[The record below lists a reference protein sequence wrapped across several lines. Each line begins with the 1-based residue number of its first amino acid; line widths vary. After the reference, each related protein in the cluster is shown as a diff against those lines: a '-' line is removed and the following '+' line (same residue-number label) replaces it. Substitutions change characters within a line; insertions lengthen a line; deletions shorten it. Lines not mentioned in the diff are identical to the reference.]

1 MVDYIQNEKRI
12 DRAVWVVSIMIRQ
25 KLKQAWDNVPL
36 GFKRVIGFAAGAVG
50 IAAELAAE
58 NEGNRICETAET
70 EQLDE
75 LREKLY
81 LDSDGEVTYEV
92 TPARYLPGGN

>member
-1 MVDYIQNEKRI
+1 
-12 DRAVWVVSIMIRQ
+12 MIRK
-25 KLKQAWDNVPL
+25 KLKQAWDNVLL

-81 LDSDGEVTYEV
+81 FDSDGEVTYEV

>member
-1 MVDYIQNEKRI
+1 
-12 DRAVWVVSIMIRQ
+12 MIRK

-70 EQLDE
+70 EPLDE

-81 LDSDGEVTYEV
+81 FDSDGEVTYEV

>member
-1 MVDYIQNEKRI
+1 MEFMMV
-12 DRAVWVVSIMIRQ
+12 RQ
-25 KLKQAWDNVPL
+25 KIKKVWEAVPPGLK
-36 GFKRVIGFAAGAVG
+36 RTIGFTAGVVG

-58 NEGNRICETAET
+58 NEDDRICETAET

-75 LREKLY
+75 LRETLY
-81 LDSDGEVTYEV
+81 FDSDGDVTYEV

>member
-1 MVDYIQNEKRI
+1 MMV
-12 DRAVWVVSIMIRQ
+12 RQ
-25 KLKQAWDNVPL
+25 KIKKVWEAVPPGLK
-36 GFKRVIGFAAGAVG
+36 RTIGFAAGAAG

-58 NEGNRICETAET
+58 NGGNRICETAET

-75 LREKLY
+75 LRETLY
-81 LDSDGEVTYEV
+81 FGSDGDVTYEV